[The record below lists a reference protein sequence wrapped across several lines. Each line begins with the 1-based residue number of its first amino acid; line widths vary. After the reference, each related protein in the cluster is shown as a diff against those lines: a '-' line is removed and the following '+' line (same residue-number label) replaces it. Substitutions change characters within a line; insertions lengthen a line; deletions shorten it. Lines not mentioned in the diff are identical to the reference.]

1 MAGAEEEPD
10 SSRDI
15 QAHHLALTDEPGA
28 CSRDPTCEDRPMI
41 EVELPASAE
50 APELVRSFGAC
61 LASVTEAGP
70 HEVPLP
76 VASFRGAVA
85 HWRSWLAGR
94 GCGLV
99 PIAQARK
106 FNWPGYWLAVLGDDK
121 AVLMF
126 GTPSGV
132 VLSPQDAGLLGRPA
146 TDLPILEGFVVSS
159 LDPSSPGMVPA
170 LPTGRGTTVA
180 IAIAEEA
187 TGPMHSVDRA
197 SALAGRGLDG
207 DRYAAKA
214 GTFTPASD
222 TARGYDLTLIESE
235 VLDQLSLPGGA
246 TLDYLD
252 ARRNIV
258 TRGVDLNALVGRRF
272 RIGDVECLGRRL
284 CEPCSHLERLTGQ
297 GVLRALI
304 HRGGLRADILSDG
317 QIEVGSAI
325 EPVV

>member
-1 MAGAEEEPD
+1 
-10 SSRDI
+10 
-15 QAHHLALTDEPGA
+15 
-28 CSRDPTCEDRPMI
+28 MI
-41 EVELPASAE
+41 EVELPDSTE

-76 VASFRGAVA
+76 AASFHGAVA
-85 HWRSWLAGR
+85 YWRSWLAGR
-94 GCGLV
+94 GLGLV
-99 PIAQARK
+99 PIAQPRK

-132 VLSPQDAGLLGRPA
+132 VLSPQDARLLGRPA
-146 TDLPILEGFVVSS
+146 TGLPILEGFVVSS
-159 LDPSSPGMVPA
+159 LDPSSPGTPPA
-170 LPTGRGTTVA
+170 LPTGRGMTAA
-180 IAIAEEA
+180 IAIATEA
-187 TGPMHSVDRA
+187 TGPMRSLERA
-197 SALAGRGLDG
+197 RALAGRGLDG

-222 TARGYDLTLIESE
+222 SARGYDLTLIEAE
-235 VLDQLSLPGGA
+235 VLDELSLPGGA
-246 TLDYLD
+246 TLDYLE

-272 RIGDVECLGRRL
+272 RIGDVECLGQRL
-284 CEPCSHLERLTGQ
+284 CEPCSHLERLTGP